1 MSSSSKLELALKCGS
16 GLFASYMAY
25 QFMYRQ
31 VHDPYIDTF
40 ATSYDYVIVGGG
52 TTGCILANRLS
63 EDPNVTVLL
72 LEAGGKYVDNP
83 VVPVPAATG
92 TLQVNSGIDWSYKGL
107 PQKDVCKAFIDNCPL
122 WPRGKILGGSS
133 AINYMV
139 YMRGCKGDFDSWQ
152 ELGADGWSYNDVLP
166 YFKKYENNT
175 RAEFRND
182 PQHGVGGPIIISD
195 SLVEAPYVEA
205 FLKAGEDAGYP
216 TCDLNGGIKNGFD
229 RGQVFVGNG
238 KRQSTAQCYL
248 TAEVLERKNLFIGIH
263 SHVGKVIFRGK
274 RAVGVEFSQKQKIQ
288 TVHCNREV
296 ILSAGI
302 VGTTQLLLL
311 SGVGPQNDLMELNIP
326 VVANLPVGLNL
337 QSHHCMVLSA
347 STVDSIKEYSLTKE
361 SASSLSTLLKYMI
374 FKEGFLTSAGYQAS
388 ALFNVS
394 ENAEEVPWAEM
405 LIHLMCIGPDQT
417 VYYNNFR
424 YDEKKFPAMYV
435 GGPYDPSTAG
445 LNLIC
450 ILSHPKSR
458 GWIKLKTTNPE
469 DQPEIQPNYFQH
481 RDDMRDMAKGMQFS
495 HNLLCSKYMKP
506 YIKEIHR
513 YNVDCPYEYNS
524 IEYWE
529 SVLSYFSYDSYH
541 NIGTCR
547 MGDKNDD
554 AAVVD
559 PQLRIRGL
567 QGIRVVDA
575 CIIPEMVS
583 CNTYAP
589 IAMIGEKAAD
599 LIKGVTASSGSHHD
613 ERTA

>member
-182 PQHGVGGPIIISD
+182 PQHGVGGPITISD

-302 VGTTQLLLL
+302 
-311 SGVGPQNDLMELNIP
+311 IP

-337 QSHHCMVLSA
+337 Q
-347 STVDSIKEYSLTKE
+347 
-361 SASSLSTLLKYMI
+361 
-374 FKEGFLTSAGYQAS
+374 GFLTSAGYQAS

-435 GGPYDPSTAG
+435 GGPHDPSTAG